1 MELSGN
7 AGRPLVVH
15 DYFAIRGG
23 GERLVLT
30 LADAVGADLLFG
42 YRSPD
47 SYDDAM
53 FPAGTRDLNLP
64 MALRRPGL
72 RAAALAARFA
82 MERRRVARHDLRVF
96 SGVAAPFAAPDAGG
110 PGRNIFYCH
119 TPPRFLYDQRAHFAS
134 MLGGPAGALKKA
146 GLAQFRRGYEAAVGR
161 MEAIVANSE
170 TVQARIRSFLGRD
183 STVVYPPCDTKSFV
197 WGGQQDYYLST
208 ARLAGLKRV
217 DRIVDAFRMMP
228 DRQLVVASGGDE
240 LAALRRRAED
250 APNITFLGWVEEDR
264 LRRLIGEAIAT
275 IYVPVEEDFGMS
287 PVESMA
293 AGKPVIG
300 VAEGGLRETIVDGET
315 GILLPPDFQPA
326 DIADAVGR
334 LPASR
339 AAAMR
344 AACEARAELFSEERF
359 VAGMRAVV
367 LGADA

>member
-1 MELSGN
+1 MKLPEK
-7 AGRPLVVH
+7 AGPPLVVH

-30 LADAVGADLLFG
+30 LADAIGADLLYG
-42 YRSPD
+42 YRSAD

-53 FPAGTRDLNLP
+53 FPAGSRDLDLP

-82 MERRRVARHDLRVF
+82 LERRRVARHDTRVF
-96 SGVAAPFAAPDAGG
+96 SGVAAPFAAPGAGS

-119 TPPRFLYDQRAHFAS
+119 TPPRFLYDQRAHFAP
-134 MLGGPAGALKKA
+134 MLGGPAGMLKRA
-146 GLAQFRRGYEAAVGR
+146 GLARFRRGYEAAVGR
-161 MEAIVANSE
+161 MDTIVANSE
-170 TVQARIRSFLGRD
+170 TVRERIRSFLGRD
-183 STVVYPPCDTKSFV
+183 SIVVYPPCDTKSFV
-197 WGGQQDYYLST
+197 WGGQQGYYLST

-217 DRIVDAFRMMP
+217 DRIVDAFRTMP
-228 DRQLVVASGGDE
+228 DQQLVVASGGDE
-240 LAALRRRAED
+240 LENLRRRAKD
-250 APNITFLGWVEEDR
+250 APNITFLGWVDEDR

-300 VAEGGLRETIVDGET
+300 VAEGGLRETILDGET

-326 DIADAVGR
+326 DIAEAVRR
-334 LPASR
+334 LPAPR

-344 AACEARAELFSEERF
+344 GACEARAEVFSEERF
-359 VAGMRAVV
+359 IEGMRAIVS
-367 LGADA
+367 G